1 MKNVYI
7 IADKV
12 SNTDIEDI
20 KKVLSFI
27 DVSESFIKVLDVS
40 STDID
45 ISDKK
50 FIYMF

>member
-20 KKVLSFI
+20 KKVLYFI
-27 DVSESFIKVLDVS
+27 DVS
-40 STDID
+40 
-45 ISDKK
+45 
-50 FIYMF
+50 